1 MGNPMEGSIK
11 FRIDLEVFKYDDI
24 EDRNTVVL
32 KDPVSGKYY
41 YLSVYEFRLLKILDG
56 TRTLE
61 QAIEALMSAG
71 HYYAPE
77 TAQSIVSK
85 AAQLGLILGTKFSTA
100 QFQTH
105 LKQQWEQSK
114 KAQRFSSVYFMFI
127 PLLNP
132 DKFLEKTLWIARLFA
147 NKFTLGVLAAALPGA
162 IYLIISGLPR
172 MQTEYLFFFNWE
184 NLLYLWVTL
193 ALLKLIH
200 EFAHAYSAKSFGL
213 HVPQMGVAFLI
224 FFPCLFC
231 NTTDA
236 WQLADRKQ
244 RMVISAA
251 GILMEGALA
260 IISTYVWYFTDPG
273 VVNSLAFYL
282 MAISFLSTLLF
293 NCNPLMRFDGYF
305 ILMDYLRLPNLYT
318 RGSAYLKYLFMNR
331 VLGNS
336 LVPNPASTPR
346 EVFIFSVYGIS
357 AFLYRIFLYTA
368 IVMGVYYRFDKLL
381 GILLALLAFSLFI
394 VRPLIKGA
402 KSLHA
407 QRTELHPRLVG
418 SLVFAA
424 LVASVVAV
432 LLIPISGKSFYP
444 CYVASA
450 EVQKLTIPLQT
461 SVSEVYIREGSGVAK
476 GDLLYRLETAPLQ
489 LSLLQKEMQLQSL
502 KKEMKFLLLDDKRRD
517 KAGGKEVEI
526 AQLEVEIKRIK
537 KDLRTAQ
544 SGIVAP
550 FDGVVTR
557 LDYRVQDGFQPGE
570 GTVVGEV
577 ESATDCVVHTLIP
590 SKDLDKLH
598 IGREARVWFPLGTGL
613 ILTGLISEIRPY
625 SEQDLKDSPFS
636 SRFGGE
642 VATEPKGDEHSEVPL
657 EAIYRCSINFSN
669 SGDRIPLGMT
679 GRLVLQSPHQSLL
692 ARFMD
697 GLFKNLN
704 KESLL

>member
-1 MGNPMEGSIK
+1 MEGSIK

-41 YLSVYEFRLLKILDG
+41 YLSVYEYRLLKMLDG

-105 LKQQWEQSK
+105 LKKQWEQSK

-132 DKFLEKTLWIARLFA
+132 DKFLEKTLWIARLFG
-147 NKFTLGVLAAALPGA
+147 NKLTLGVLAAALPGA

-172 MQTEYLFFFNWE
+172 MQTEFLFFFNWE

-193 ALLKLIH
+193 ALLKLVH
-200 EFAHAYSAKSFGL
+200 EFAHAYTAKSFGL

-251 GILMEGALA
+251 GILVEGALA

-282 MAISFLSTLLF
+282 MAISFFSTLLF

-318 RGSAYLKYLFMNR
+318 RGSAYIKYLFLNR
-331 VLGNS
+331 VLGNLS
-336 LVPNPASTPR
+336 CSKSRLQPR
-346 EVFIFSVYGIS
+346 
-357 AFLYRIFLYTA
+357 
-368 IVMGVYYRFDKLL
+368 
-381 GILLALLAFSLFI
+381 
-394 VRPLIKGA
+394 
-402 KSLHA
+402 
-407 QRTELHPRLVG
+407 
-418 SLVFAA
+418 
-424 LVASVVAV
+424 
-432 LLIPISGKSFYP
+432 
-444 CYVASA
+444 
-450 EVQKLTIPLQT
+450 
-461 SVSEVYIREGSGVAK
+461 
-476 GDLLYRLETAPLQ
+476 
-489 LSLLQKEMQLQSL
+489 
-502 KKEMKFLLLDDKRRD
+502 
-517 KAGGKEVEI
+517 
-526 AQLEVEIKRIK
+526 
-537 KDLRTAQ
+537 
-544 SGIVAP
+544 
-550 FDGVVTR
+550 
-557 LDYRVQDGFQPGE
+557 
-570 GTVVGEV
+570 
-577 ESATDCVVHTLIP
+577 
-590 SKDLDKLH
+590 
-598 IGREARVWFPLGTGL
+598 GR
-613 ILTGLISEIRPY
+613 
-625 SEQDLKDSPFS
+625 SPFS
-636 SRFGGE
+636 PYM
-642 VATEPKGDEHSEVPL
+642 A
-657 EAIYRCSINFSN
+657 
-669 SGDRIPLGMT
+669 
-679 GRLVLQSPHQSLL
+679 
-692 ARFMD
+692 
-697 GLFKNLN
+697 
-704 KESLL
+704 